1 MNSVMLFLLSF
12 AVFASLCSLLSA
24 GRYVCACVCVYVR
37 GEGLFV
43 WVCVSGL

>member
-24 GRYVCACVCVYVR
+24 GRYAYVR
-37 GEGLFV
+37 GGGLFV
-43 WVCVSGL
+43 WVCMSGL